1 MNQTFITNNNDDDDD
16 EETNHQGPFKYP
28 LNLLIE
34 PNNYINVYN
43 KILSS
48 IDKTCVFKQDVDQQV
63 IESIINLIYKIG
75 SDDEYL
81 RLQYLQTLCLL
92 INKFTNNAD
101 FIESKLKFLEK
112 VEEQDFPITKEDFIS
127 FEIFIWILKGLIV
140 KLDKLGINYLNQLLE
155 LFVITENYKLKQ
167 LIGKSLQILFIDL
180 KIFTNER
187 ITTTDNT
194 NSTNGGIKS
203 SSQLISKVKIYKS
216 NHYINNIYLSLFYH
230 I

>member
-1 MNQTFITNNNDDDDD
+1 MDI
-16 EETNHQGPFKYP
+16 
-28 LNLLIE
+28 
-34 PNNYINVYN
+34 
-43 KILSS
+43 
-48 IDKTCVFKQDVDQQV
+48 
-63 IESIINLIYKIG
+63 
-75 SDDEYL
+75 
-81 RLQYLQTLCLL
+81 
-92 INKFTNNAD
+92 
-101 FIESKLKFLEK
+101 
-112 VEEQDFPITKEDFIS
+112 
-127 FEIFIWILKGLIV
+127 KGLIV

-203 SSQLISKVKIYKS
+203 SSQLISKVKNLQVKSLYK
-216 NHYINNIYLSLFYH
+216 NIYLSLFYH